1 MRGDFETYL
10 NDSFRDKN
18 GELDLKGLLDLEDEA
33 DMDVAVIMPNT
44 QPEPPNA
51 ELAEAI
57 KGNPRALGCALIHP
71 TEGDPVSQIHQAA
84 NTWQMKG
91 IKLMPAVYG
100 YNVDDE
106 IVRPVV
112 EAARDNGLI
121 VSIHSGPENCHPTRI
136 GNVARWIPET
146 PVIMDH
152 MGFPD
157 DLDAGI
163 EAARTNKN
171 IYLGTTILRFHQRWG
186 TNPDQVV
193 PIEIRKA
200 IEELGPEQIVFG
212 SNTPE
217 YRPIQVVN
225 AIQRLELGK
234 EAETLI
240 FGGNLAKIYGL
251 NGQR

>member
-1 MRGDFETYL
+1 MRGDFEAYL

-18 GELDLKGLLDLEDEA
+18 GKLDLEELLALEDEA
-33 DMDVAVIMPNT
+33 EMEVAVIMPNT

-71 TEGDPVSQIHQAA
+71 TEVDPISKINQAA
-84 NTWQMKG
+84 DTWKMKG
-91 IKLMPAVYG
+91 IKLMPAVHG

-121 VSIHSGPENCHPTRI
+121 VSIHSGPGNCHPTRI
-136 GNVARWIPET
+136 GNVASWIPET

-157 DLDAGI
+157 DLDSGI
-163 EAARTNKN
+163 EAAKTNKN
-171 IYLGTTILRFHQRWG
+171 IYLVTTILLFHQRWG
-186 TNPDQVV
+186 TNQDQVV
-193 PIEIRKA
+193 PTEIKKA
-200 IEELGPEQIVFG
+200 NDELGPEQIVFG

-225 AIQRLELGK
+225 AIQRLELGE

-240 FGGNLAKIYGL
+240 FGGNLARIYGL
-251 NGQR
+251 ND